1 MLNAKSAND
10 ASSQSAFKA
19 RWMKS
24 MTRKNLGEALGC
36 QNDADSG
43 QMLLHAGMCHEVCV
57 GV

>member
-1 MLNAKSAND
+1 MPILGIELTDKRLGLMLNAKSAND

-36 QNDADSG
+36 QKR
-43 QMLLHAGMCHEVCV
+43 C
-57 GV
+57 